1 MILKNKEVNKNNE
14 ENNFSKERIVSEA
27 NLCNT
32 DVKSL
37 IKKYDKNSK
46 GKLEF
51 DEFLGFIKEAFGIG
65 NALSPSLIKQV
76 RFIFDGMDVDGSY
89 SVDQREIIQCFENL
103 KAKDF
108 KYITKLIFR
117 GADVNNDKKATIDEL
132 KDICE
137 NFGEKSLCYEEFET
151 RCITEFGKSKKS
163 LEYWEF
169 YKIITGETLDK
180 NSPDYDTYGGM
191 PQTESKC
198 CILI

>member
-37 IKKYDKNSK
+37 IKKYDKNST

-51 DEFLGFIKEAFGIG
+51 DEFLGFLKEAFGIG
-65 NALSPSLIKQV
+65 DALSPSLIKQV
-76 RFIFDGMDVDGSY
+76 RFIFDGMDVDGSH
-89 SVDQREIIQCFENL
+89 SRASF
-103 KAKDF
+103 
-108 KYITKLIFR
+108 
-117 GADVNNDKKATIDEL
+117 DEL
-132 KDICE
+132 TDTCE
-137 NFGEKSLCYEEFET
+137 NFGEKSLCPEEFET

-169 YKIITGETLDK
+169 YKIFTGETLDK
-180 NSPDYDTYGGM
+180 NSPDYDPY
-191 PQTESKC
+191 E
-198 CILI
+198 